1 MLFMNWLSDL
11 LGGMYEVVDSFLT
24 FLFFWIARILY
35 PFISYLY
42 SLFEILIKGRL
53 LDNGIMK
60 ILSNRIGLL
69 LGIIMFF
76 IVIVN
81 AIQMLVDPDKMNDK
95 EKGAGSII
103 IRVFVVLVMFGLSSF
118 AFDTLYHV
126 QEIVVDSNV
135 VGRLFIPSEIQTDE
149 FGDYLSFKLFT
160 AFYRINPY
168 ADSNDSTVVLCKG
181 NIAQLEADV
190 YARQD
195 FKIAKDCVFKEDS
208 NGEDIIEFNFI
219 LSIGAAVF
227 CIYFLFTYCVTI
239 GVRMVQLTFLEI
251 MSPMAF
257 VAYLSPKKDNMF
269 NKWFKLYTSTF
280 VDSFIRIAII
290 NFAVYLI
297 ALILGDMSDGSA
309 FFDTIVNSDFVRN
322 NYWAIMFIY
331 VIMLFAILTFA
342 KKAPDLLKELFPAG
356 ASKLGLGVTST
367 KQLFSNMIG
376 DGNIVKR
383 AWGMGAVGFNAWQ
396 QNVRKATGNLINGKK
411 EDRGKNALRLAN
423 SVLTGGL
430 GGMTRGV
437 MTTNKS
443 QRTTA
448 AANAYAAKQAKYKMK
463 DLGYNFLD
471 KAEDKIR
478 SFGMQDQYIEDMAAM
493 KDLEVETLR
502 QSLSEY
508 RQRYGKYAATISV
521 AKSVKGEYK
530 YIYNSPDGPVFINK
544 DGKGADGRVYVSGD
558 ALNHGLFIANSEEK
572 IGKAQADSK
581 KLHQK
586 AEEQKSKN
594 NKS

>member
-1 MLFMNWLSDL
+1 
-11 LGGMYEVVDSFLT
+11 
-24 FLFFWIARILY
+24 
-35 PFISYLY
+35 
-42 SLFEILIKGRL
+42 
-53 LDNGIMK
+53 MK
-60 ILSNRIGLL
+60 ITIQDEKLNFVRD
-69 LGIIMFF
+69 
-76 IVIVN
+76 IV
-81 AIQMLVDPDKMNDK
+81 DK
-95 EKGAGSII
+95 
-103 IRVFVVLVMFGLSSF
+103 VV
-118 AFDTLYHV
+118 
-126 QEIVVDSNV
+126 
-135 VGRLFIPSEIQTDE
+135 
-149 FGDYLSFKLFT
+149 
-160 AFYRINPY
+160 
-168 ADSNDSTVVLCKG
+168 
-181 NIAQLEADV
+181 
-190 YARQD
+190 
-195 FKIAKDCVFKEDS
+195 
-208 NGEDIIEFNFI
+208 
-219 LSIGAAVF
+219 
-227 CIYFLFTYCVTI
+227 
-239 GVRMVQLTFLEI
+239 
-251 MSPMAF
+251 
-257 VAYLSPKKDNMF
+257 
-269 NKWFKLYTSTF
+269 STF

-502 QSLSEY
+502 QALSDY
-508 RQRYGKYAATISV
+508 RQQHGRDAATISV